1 MSSCMALK
9 MHNYPTFQVASME
22 KLSGNNRPDLHT
34 RKGLLAV
41 ERRQYPRFNVELP
54 LDYSRTEGEE
64 IYGGIVANASEGGV
78 LVYLPERIEVGAFL
92 KIEII
97 YVRGLELDT
106 IKATAKVVWS
116 DLTNMENWGEHRY
129 GLQFQSI
136 DQKEF
141 NRLKMILREA

>member
-1 MSSCMALK
+1 MALK

>member
-1 MSSCMALK
+1 
-9 MHNYPTFQVASME
+9 ME